1 MIDLNAHLTIRKLT
15 SRGEGMA
22 QSSGGAPVFVPFAL
36 PGEDVL
42 AEVDGERG
50 RLVEVLTP
58 SPDRVAAPCPHF
70 SACGGCAVQTLSPGA
85 YADWKRGLVVDALRH
100 AGVAAEAA
108 PLRAAWG
115 DGRRRATFHA
125 RFDFRAPP
133 RVGFMEARSHRI
145 FELDACPILAP
156 EMAGAVEAAREI
168 AARLAENEK
177 PLDLVVTASRTG
189 LDVDVRGCGKL
200 DFHTEQALIAAA
212 QELDLARISNH
223 GNVLIERRAPEI
235 VCGRAVVSPPPG
247 NFLQATAAGEEAL
260 ASVVIDAL
268 SGAKKCADLFSGT
281 GAFAL
286 RLAEKAEVF
295 CAESDTAALNAALRA
310 ARNTPG
316 LRAVTGE
323 ARDLFARPL
332 LAAELEKFDALVFD
346 PPRAGAEAQ
355 ARELARAAV
364 PKIAAV
370 SCNPQTFARDAKILI
385 GGGYALERVI
395 PVDQF
400 LYSPHVELVGIFAKT
415 FARAK
420 KKRRLLG

>member
-1 MIDLNAHLTIRKLT
+1 
-15 SRGEGMA
+15 MA
-22 QSSGGAPVFVPFAL
+22 PGPSKSPVFVPFAL
-36 PGEDVL
+36 PGEEVL

-50 RLVEVLTP
+50 LLIEVLKP
-58 SPDRVAAPCPHF
+58 SPNRVAAPCPHF
-70 SACGGCAVQTLSPGA
+70 STCGGCAVQTLSAAA
-85 YADWKRGLVVDALRH
+85 YGEWKRGLVVDALRH
-100 AGVAAEAA
+100 AGVVADVA

-125 RFDFRAPP
+125 RFDARGRAH
-133 RVGFMEARSHRI
+133 VGFMEARSHTI

-156 EMAGAVEAAREI
+156 DMAGALAAAREI
-168 AARLAENEK
+168 AQALAGNEK

-189 LDVDVRGCGKL
+189 LDVDLRGCGKL
-200 DFHTEQALIAAA
+200 DFHTEQALIAVA
-212 QELDLARISNH
+212 QQRDLARISNH
-223 GNVLIERRAPEI
+223 GAVMIERRAPE
-235 VCGRAVVSPPPG
+235 VLCGRAVVTPPPG

-260 ASVVIDAL
+260 TSVVVEAF

-295 CAESDTAALNAALRA
+295 CAESDAAALNACLRA
-310 ARNTPG
+310 ANTTPG
-316 LRAVTGE
+316 LRNVTGE
-323 ARDLFARPL
+323 ARDLFMRPVL
-332 LAAELEKFDALVFD
+332 PAELEKFDAVVFD

-355 ARELARAAV
+355 ARDLARSSV

-370 SCNPQTFARDAKILI
+370 SCNPQTFARDARLLVA
-385 GGGYALERVI
+385 GGYAVESVI

-400 LYSPHVELVGIFAKT
+400 LYSPHVELIGIFAKVS
-415 FARAK
+415 ARAK